1 MGKLLDVIKL
11 FWVPDSSE
19 TGEIP
24 QDQLDEKM
32 KKEMDKTRK
41 SIEKLEKQMNFEH
54 IKVPTKN
61 PKIKKATIETD
72 KQNKKSSDDIEL
84 KKKQNTKGKDNEL
97 TL

>member
-61 PKIKKATIETD
+61 PKIDKATIDTD
-72 KQNKKSSDDIEL
+72 QKSRNVREL
-84 KKKQNTKGKDNEL
+84 DVKKQNAKGKDNEL

>member
-61 PKIKKATIETD
+61 PKIDKAAIDTD
-72 KQNKKSSDDIEL
+72 QKSRNLREL
-84 KKKQNTKGKDNEL
+84 DVKKQNAKGKDNEL

>member
-19 TGEIP
+19 PGEIP
-24 QDQLDEKM
+24 QDQIDEKM
-32 KKEMDKTRK
+32 KKEMEKTRK

-54 IKVPTKN
+54 IKVTTKN
-61 PKIKKATIETD
+61 PKIDKATIDTD
-72 KQNKKSSDDIEL
+72 QKSRNVTEL
-84 KKKQNTKGKDNEL
+84 DVKKQNAKGKDNEL

>member
-1 MGKLLDVIKL
+1 MDVIKQ

-41 SIEKLEKQMNFEH
+41 SIEKLSQEIF
-54 IKVPTKN
+54 
-61 PKIKKATIETD
+61 AFC
-72 KQNKKSSDDIEL
+72 
-84 KKKQNTKGKDNEL
+84 
-97 TL
+97 